1 MLNKLILIKIRLNFL
16 FMKKTH
22 LLILIF
28 LIFARLIFMY
38 YSSNLDSMI
47 FTKDSFQYIYL
58 SEDIRNSFFTAKI
71 DNYWIN
77 TFRLPGYPIFLS
89 FVANFTTIKYI
100 IFTNFIFDIISCFL
114 IYKIIYKIKKDNYLS
129 FLGSLLFLINPNV
142 LISST
147 QIMTENISM
156 MLILIALYF
165 IDSEKNKKIIFSG
178 FCFAL
183 FSLIKPF
190 GVYILLFII
199 VCKKFIYGIKF
210 KQIAL
215 FALFPLI
222 FIGLIYF
229 NNFQNYNTSFY
240 STSSYFHIQWL
251 NDASKSLCDDL
262 NFNNIRVSEPGYR
275 FEEWKI
281 ENNFNNE
288 TIPKTLIESLKQ
300 DSRQN
305 LFSDIDCKI
314 ISITRSSAWNMFGIR
329 QSNWN
334 NSFIQTPFLELTK
347 IYSFLYLL
355 VINFVLFVSYKFEK
369 SKLEN
374 IYILFVLFYLL
385 IVSVLPFGNARTR
398 VLIEPYLIIIFVTN
412 LKNIYKSRNYFF
424 KKT

>member
-1 MLNKLILIKIRLNFL
+1 
-16 FMKKTH
+16 MKKTH
-22 LLILIF
+22 ILSLIF

-58 SEDIRNSFFTAKI
+58 SEDIRNSFFTTKI

-89 FVANFTTIKYI
+89 FIAKFTTIKHI

-147 QIMTENISM
+147 QIMTECISM

-165 IDSEKNKKIIFSG
+165 IDSENKKNNFSG

-190 GVYILLFII
+190 GVYILYSYCLCKLFW
-199 VCKKFIYGIKF
+199 IKS

-215 FALFPLI
+215 FALFPSI

-229 NNFQNYNTSFY
+229 NNF
-240 STSSYFHIQWL
+240 
-251 NDASKSLCDDL
+251 
-262 NFNNIRVSEPGYR
+262 
-275 FEEWKI
+275 KI
-281 ENNFNNE
+281 
-288 TIPKTLIESLKQ
+288 TILVFTVQVHTFI
-300 DSRQN
+300 
-305 LFSDIDCKI
+305 FS
-314 ISITRSSAWNMFGIR
+314 G
-329 QSNWN
+329 
-334 NSFIQTPFLELTK
+334 
-347 IYSFLYLL
+347 
-355 VINFVLFVSYKFEK
+355 
-369 SKLEN
+369 
-374 IYILFVLFYLL
+374 
-385 IVSVLPFGNARTR
+385 
-398 VLIEPYLIIIFVTN
+398 
-412 LKNIYKSRNYFF
+412 
-424 KKT
+424 